1 MNINIIEVIDDI
13 EKKDITRHILEAL
26 PEWFEIAEGR
36 EEYICDS
43 VGKIFL
49 CALEED
55 KPLGFLYLKQTG
67 KDTVELA
74 VMGVLKEYHQKG
86 IGRKLFE
93 CAKKIAG
100 NKGYSFIQ
108 VKTVQMG
115 KYEDYDKTNM
125 FYLSL
130 GFKELEVFPTLWD
143 EANPCQIY
151 VMAL

>member
-1 MNINIIEVIDDI
+1 MKRSINN
-13 EKKDITRHILEAL
+13 KLNRWYRKRDITRHILEAL

-93 CAKKIAG
+93 CAKKIVS
-100 NKGYSFIQ
+100 NNSLFSYH
-108 VKTVQMG
+108 KT
-115 KYEDYDKTNM
+115 YI
-125 FYLSL
+125 
-130 GFKELEVFPTLWD
+130 EVWINL
-143 EANPCQIY
+143 N
-151 VMAL
+151 